1 MLAELTRSQWE
12 HLIDEHVFSERDR
25 KIMKRKLLDGVPFEA
40 LAEEVDMSTRQVKN
54 IVKKHKEN
62 LIKYV

>member
-1 MLAELTRSQWE
+1 MLSELSRSQWE

-25 KIMKRKLLDGVPFEA
+25 KIMKRKLLDGIPFEA

-62 LIKYV
+62 LIRFI